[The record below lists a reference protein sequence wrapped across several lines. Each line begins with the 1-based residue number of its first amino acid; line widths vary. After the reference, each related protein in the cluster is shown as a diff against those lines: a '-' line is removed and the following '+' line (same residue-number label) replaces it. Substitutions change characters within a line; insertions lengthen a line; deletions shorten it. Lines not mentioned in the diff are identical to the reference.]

1 MAKTANAMTVDKSY
15 FVWRGVFSVLVGVL
29 VLVWPGMT
37 LLTFTL
43 LLSIWFLLA
52 GAVNIVDGV
61 MSIKKGGMGWLVS
74 LLVGVLEL
82 GVGAY
87 LVQRPAL
94 TALSVVTLVAL
105 VFVVQG
111 VAYFLRSFLAGNLDS
126 GQRMLSLVFA
136 VLSLVAGV
144 WLWRYP
150 FQGTLAFVWLVG
162 LYAIVAGAIQIA
174 SASEL
179 AEGK

>member
-1 MAKTANAMTVDKSY
+1 MAKSANAMTVDKSY
-15 FVWRGVFSVLVGVL
+15 YVWRGVFSVLVGVL

-37 LLTFTL
+37 LVTLTL
-43 LLSIWFLLA
+43 LLSIWLLLA
-52 GAVNIVDGV
+52 GVVDIIDGV
-61 MSIKKGGMGWLVS
+61 ISIKKGGLGWLVS
-74 LLVGVLEL
+74 LLVGVLQL

-94 TALSVVTLVAL
+94 TALTVVTLVAL

-111 VAYFLRSFLAGNLDS
+111 VAYFLRTFLSGSLDG
-126 GQRMLSLVFA
+126 GQRLLSLVFA

-150 FQGTLAFVWLVG
+150 FQGSLAFVWLIG

>member
-1 MAKTANAMTVDKSY
+1 
-15 FVWRGVFSVLVGVL
+15 
-29 VLVWPGMT
+29 
-37 LLTFTL
+37 
-43 LLSIWFLLA
+43 
-52 GAVNIVDGV
+52 
-61 MSIKKGGMGWLVS
+61 GWLVS
-74 LLVGVLEL
+74 LFVGVLQL

-94 TALSVVTLVAL
+94 TALTVVTLVAL
-105 VFVVQG
+105 VFVIQG
-111 VAYFLRSFLAGNLDS
+111 VAYFLRTFLSGSLDS
-126 GQRMLSLVFA
+126 GQRLLSLVFA

-150 FQGTLAFVWLVG
+150 FQGSLAFVWLIG